1 MVGVP
6 VIDFR
11 FYLSLFLRR
20 LHYFLIVLFLG
31 SAVGL
36 TLAWVL
42 PPVFKAE
49 ALLVVESPQIPG
61 DMAASTV
68 QTAATEQLQII
79 QQRILT
85 RDRLIEM
92 ANRFRIYAPAPG
104 EAPRLMSGDN
114 IVRDLRKRIQM
125 VVTGGS
131 RSSSGQATLVRVGF
145 EASSA
150 QLAAEVANEVVTMIL
165 RENVSMRTSVAGQ
178 TLEFFTQEVARLD
191 RELSAQGA
199 EILAFKEAHQ
209 DALPDSLDFR
219 RRQQVAAQERLLQ
232 LERDEAQLKDRR
244 TGLVTLYET
253 TGQVQ
258 APAGV
263 QSAEARQLQTLRD
276 QLSTMLITLSPQNPK
291 VKMLEAQVAQ
301 LEKVVAAQAAASG
314 DGETAGL
321 SPLEIQLAD
330 IDRQLKFLAI
340 TREQVSTELEELKL
354 SIAATPG
361 NAIALDKMERNYA
374 NTRAQYDRAVAD
386 KARAETGDTIEALA
400 KGQRISVIEQAV
412 APQNPVSP
420 NRQLIAAGGIFAG
433 LAGGLALV
441 LLIELT
447 RGAVRR
453 PADISAGLGIAPFAS
468 LPFLRTA
475 GQQRRRRAVI
485 AAAFALVIL
494 AIPAGL
500 WVVHERVM
508 PLDLLFERLWAR
520 TGLAALWPAA
530 PPAPPD
536 MVTGSVI
543 EGAGS
548 AASAAA
554 TLSGGA

>member
-20 LHYFLIVLFLG
+20 LHYFLIVLLLG

-104 EAPRLMSGDN
+104 EAPRLMSGDD
-114 IVRDLRKRIQM
+114 IVRDLRRRIRM
-125 VVTGGS
+125 VVSGGG
-131 RSSSGQATLVRVGF
+131 RSGSGQATLVTVGF
-145 EASSA
+145 EAPSA
-150 QLAAEVANEVVTMIL
+150 QMAAEVANEVVTLIL
-165 RENVSMRTSVAGQ
+165 RENVAMRTSVAGQ
-178 TLEFFTQEVARLD
+178 TLEFFTQEVERLD

-244 TGLVTLYET
+244 AGLVTLYET

-263 QSAEARQLQTLRD
+263 QSAEAKQLQALRD
-276 QLSTMLITLSPQNPK
+276 QLSGMLITLSPQNPR
-291 VKMLEAQVAQ
+291 VKMLEAQIAQ
-301 LEKVVAAQAAASG
+301 LEKVVAAQAAGS
-314 DGETAGL
+314 GETAGL

-330 IDRQLKFLAI
+330 IDRQLKFLAA
-340 TREQVSTELEELKL
+340 TREQVSAELEDLKR

-412 APQNPVSP
+412 APQKPVSP

-447 RGAVRR
+447 RNAVRR
-453 PADISAGLGIAPFAS
+453 PVDISAGLGIAPFAT
-468 LPFLRTA
+468 LPLLRTP
-475 GQQRRRRAVI
+475 GQQRRRRVVI

-520 TGLAALWPAA
+520 TGLAALWPSA
-530 PPAPPD
+530 PPAPSAT
-536 MVTGSVI
+536 VTGSVI
-543 EGAGS
+543 EG
-548 AASAAA
+548 
-554 TLSGGA
+554 GGNAVGALADGA